1 MSDTVPVLR
10 IIEIATGRAHE
21 GGRVIRY
28 VLDGEIKAVTGQA
41 ARHLEEQTNE
51 SMGMLGDLPAILAE
65 YLNLVSTDGMTPVD
79 AKWMTKEEL
88 ASHKQQQLQKRQMGQ
103 GISEG

>member
-1 MSDTVPVLR
+1 MSDIVPVLR
-10 IIEIATGRAHE
+10 IIEIATGRSLE

-28 VLDGEIKAVTGQA
+28 VLNGEINAVTGQA

-88 ASHKQQQLQKRQMGQ
+88 KIHQQNQRTQSKLGQ
-103 GISEG
+103 GISSG